1 MKIIA
6 KCVIICLI
14 SKVISNDENEV
25 LPELK
30 VEVLSKPE
38 ECDRQTTKGD
48 MLTMHYRGTLED
60 GTEFDSRFHII
71 AINNKIFINLINS
84 LIN

>member
-1 MKIIA
+1 MKTIA

-38 ECDRQTTKGD
+38 ECDRQTAKGD

-60 GTEFDSRFHII
+60 GTEFDSRFISLLSII
-71 AINNKIFINLINS
+71 FS
-84 LIN
+84 LINKYLTNT